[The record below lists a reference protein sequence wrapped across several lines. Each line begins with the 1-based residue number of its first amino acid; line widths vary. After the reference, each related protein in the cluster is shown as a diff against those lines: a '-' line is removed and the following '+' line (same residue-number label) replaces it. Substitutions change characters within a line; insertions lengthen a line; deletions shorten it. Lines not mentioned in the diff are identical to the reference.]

1 MNIREVEITFYHPDT
16 TLSRVLVYILFAP
29 GMNSAYLCINRKDN
43 GEIRIL
49 HDYLMDHG
57 AKENFMGVM
66 KAGMAQHTSDLQKKQ
81 EEKALY
87 KQQKAE
93 EKKQLKIERG
103 KQAAIRLE
111 HRESDLDVQKRKK
124 RNINVLF
131 AVLVCI
137 LTVWTRRK
145 ISTMHFLC
153 LHMLSII

>member
-1 MNIREVEITFYHPDT
+1 MEITIGKYIHRSVDDEVLTVMKKDKEIYRMNIREVEITFYHPDT
-16 TLSRVLVYILFAP
+16 TLSRVASLYFVAP

-81 EEKALY
+81 EEK
-87 KQQKAE
+87 
-93 EKKQLKIERG
+93 
-103 KQAAIRLE
+103 
-111 HRESDLDVQKRKK
+111 
-124 RNINVLF
+124 F
-131 AVLVCI
+131 AVLSGI